1 MRLHENK
8 ALFSDAI
15 QAAAQKFQIPEI
27 YVEKDYWVT
36 LGLERIFSSPFAS
49 DAVFKGGTALS
60 KCHQIIQRFS
70 EDIDMVAL
78 RRQGDSDSRMAAKL
92 KSFSTAII
100 ADMHEVHLVG
110 VTNKKGMIR
119 KTAHEF
125 PKMGFT
131 GVYGQVR
138 PQIILES
145 TWLGRPE
152 PYERKTVS
160 SYINDMMES
169 STQEDIQDEYE
180 MHPFFVQV
188 QTVERTF
195 CEKVMSLVRFS
206 FTEAPYVDLA
216 KKIRHVYDLNRMLT
230 RNNIESFLNGP
241 EFDIMLNMVGT
252 DDITSFKNNILWL
265 ENHPSTAIIF
275 SKPAESWEMISSAYH
290 GSFSDMVTV
299 HLPTDTEM
307 VETLSVIAE
316 RLGAINWTVQ
326 LEEN

>member
-36 LGLERIFSSPFAS
+36 LALSGIFSSKFAV

-60 KCHQIIQRFS
+60 KCHRIIQRFS

-78 RRQGDSDSRMAAKL
+78 RRDGDTDSRMAAKL
-92 KSFSTAII
+92 KSFSDAIK
-100 ADMHEVHLVG
+100 ADMPEVPLEG
-110 VTNKKGMIR
+110 ITNKKGMIR

-138 PQIILES
+138 PQIVLES

-152 PYERKTVS
+152 PYEQKLVGT
-160 SYINDMMES
+160 YINDMMEEA
-169 STQEDIQDEYE
+169 TMKDIQDEYQ
-180 MHPFFVQV
+180 MYPFQVQV
-188 QTVERTF
+188 LTVERTL
-195 CEKVMSLVRFS
+195 CEKIMSIVRFS
-206 FTEAPYVDLA
+206 FTEDPYQDLA

-230 RNNIESFLNGP
+230 QEKIQSFLYGP
-241 EFDIMLNMVGT
+241 EFETMLNLVGE
-252 DDITSFKNNILWL
+252 DDVTSFKNNNQWL
-265 ENHPSTAIIF
+265 NNHPSSAVIF
-275 SKPAESWEMISSAYH
+275 SKPKQTWELIRSAYL
-290 GSFSDMVTV
+290 GSFADMVTAP
-299 HLPTDTEM
+299 LPPESDM
-307 VETLSVIAE
+307 IGTLTAIAD
-316 RLGAINWTVQ
+316 RLGEVNWIVQ
-326 LEEN
+326 PPTP